1 MTGMNSKTLESAY
14 EERVGSGKK
23 DRFKTGFVE
32 QDFEGIETIFVLA
45 KTWGAAHHFI
55 HKTDLDRK
63 FRVRVVYFSRVK
75 QLRCVNDRSNSLV
88 VALERYAENEDN
100 KKCIS
105 LAKQKNL
112 KFLHYKFS

>member
-1 MTGMNSKTLESAY
+1 MTGMNSKTLESTY

-23 DRFKTGFVE
+23 DGFRTGFAA
-32 QDFEGIETIFVLA
+32 QDFEDITAIFVLA

-63 FRVRVVYFSRVK
+63 FRIPVKYLTRVK
-75 QLRCVNDRSNSLV
+75 QIQYAHNRSNTLII
-88 VALERYAENEDN
+88 ALERYAENEDN

-112 KFLHYKFS
+112 RFLNYKFS